1 MNHPEL
7 LTLIQSVHAIFTFLV
22 DCGLLASRQRCQC
35 GTEMV
40 LRDRNVVDGLIW
52 ECPLRT
58 CRKRRSISA
67 GSFFEDSKISL
78 RQWLN
83 IIYLWSIDVSNKQ
96 LSLITGFSLR
106 TIATTLAKIRQVCSL
121 KILHGNIKLGG
132 RGKTVEID
140 ESMFGHKRK
149 YNRGRVSE
157 GTWVFGMVE
166 RGSGR
171 ALTFRVPDR
180 TRETLV
186 TRLVQEFIQPGTV
199 ILSDKFSPYFNLN
212 DIGYTHLM
220 VNHSENFVDP
230 YTGAHTNTIEGVWNA
245 VKKKLKRMC
254 GTFKHQLPSYLDEF
268 NWQRVYP
275 GERFQM
281 MLQHIAELCP
291 VH

>member
-1 MNHPEL
+1 MNQPEL

-40 LRDRNVVDGLIW
+40 LRDRNFVDGLIW
-52 ECPLRT
+52 ESPLRT
-58 CRKRRSISA
+58 CRKRRSIRP

-78 RQWLN
+78 GQWLN
-83 IIYLWSIDVSNKQ
+83 IIYLWSI
-96 LSLITGFSLR
+96 
-106 TIATTLAKIRQVCSL
+106 
-121 KILHGNIKLGG
+121 
-132 RGKTVEID
+132 
-140 ESMFGHKRK
+140 
-149 YNRGRVSE
+149 
-157 GTWVFGMVE
+157 
-166 RGSGR
+166 
-171 ALTFRVPDR
+171 RVPDR

-212 DIGYTHLM
+212 NIGYTDLM

-230 YTGAHTNTIEGVWNA
+230 YTGAHTNTIEGVWIA
-245 VKKKLKRMC
+245 VKKEWKRMC

-275 GERFQM
+275 GEHFEM
-281 MLQHIAELCP
+281 MLQHIAELYP

>member
-1 MNHPEL
+1 MNHPEF

-40 LRDRNVVDGLIW
+40 LRDRNVVDSLIW

-58 CRKRRSISA
+58 CRKRRSIRA

-96 LSLITGFSLR
+96 LSLMTGISLR
-106 TIATTLAKIRQVCSL
+106 TIATTLAKIRQICSL

-186 TRLVQEFIQPGTV
+186 TRLVQEFIQPGTA
-199 ILSDKFSPYFNLN
+199 
-212 DIGYTHLM
+212 M

-230 YTGAHTNTIEGVWNA
+230 YTGAHTNTTEGVWNA

-254 GTFKHQLPSYLDEF
+254 ATFKHQLPGYLDEF
-268 NWQRVYP
+268 NWQSISGRA
-275 GERFQM
+275 
-281 MLQHIAELCP
+281 L
-291 VH
+291 

>member
-1 MNHPEL
+1 
-7 LTLIQSVHAIFTFLV
+7 
-22 DCGLLASRQRCQC
+22 
-35 GTEMV
+35 MV
-40 LRDRNVVDGLIW
+40 LRNRNVVDGLIW

-58 CRKRRSISA
+58 CRKQRSIRA

-78 RQWLN
+78 GQWLN
-83 IIYLWSIDVSNKQ
+83 IICLWSIDVSNKQ
-96 LSLITGFSLR
+96 LSN
-106 TIATTLAKIRQVCSL
+106 
-121 KILHGNIKLGG
+121 GNIKLGG

-157 GTWVFGMVE
+157 GAWVFGMVE

-199 ILSDKFSPYFNLN
+199 IISDKFSPYFNLN

-220 VNHSENFVDP
+220 VNHFENFVDP

-254 GTFKHQLPSYLDEF
+254 GTFKHQLPSYVDEF

-275 GERFQM
+275 GERFEM
-281 MLQHIAELCP
+281 MLQHIAELYP

>member
-1 MNHPEL
+1 
-7 LTLIQSVHAIFTFLV
+7 
-22 DCGLLASRQRCQC
+22 
-35 GTEMV
+35 MV
-40 LRDRNVVDGLIW
+40 LRNRNVVDGLIW

-58 CRKRRSISA
+58 CRKRRSIRA

-96 LSLITGFSLR
+96 LSLLTGISLR
-106 TIATTLAKIRQVCSL
+106 IIATTLAKIRQICSL
-121 KILHGNIKLGG
+121 KILHGDIKLGG

-149 YNRGRVSE
+149 YNRGRVCE
-157 GTWVFGMVE
+157 FPFGMVE

-171 ALTFRVPDR
+171 ALTFRVPDH

-199 ILSDKFSPYFNLN
+199 IKSDKFSPYFNLN

-220 VNHSENFVDP
+220 VNHSENFVAP
-230 YTGAHTNTIEGVWNA
+230 YTGARTNTIEGV
-245 VKKKLKRMC
+245 
-254 GTFKHQLPSYLDEF
+254 
-268 NWQRVYP
+268 
-275 GERFQM
+275 
-281 MLQHIAELCP
+281 
-291 VH
+291 